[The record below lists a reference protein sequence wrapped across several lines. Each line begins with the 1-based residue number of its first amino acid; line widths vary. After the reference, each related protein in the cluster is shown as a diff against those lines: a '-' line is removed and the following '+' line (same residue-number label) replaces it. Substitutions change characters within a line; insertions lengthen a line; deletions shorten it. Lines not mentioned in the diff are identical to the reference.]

1 MMGRLNH
8 DQEQLLYSFHLDE
21 AVPHDHPVRKIAAV
35 LDLSWVHCDLAPFYP
50 KMGRP
55 SIDPELM
62 IRMLIIGY
70 VFAIRSERA
79 ICRDVQVNLAYR
91 WFCGLSIE
99 DKIPDHSAFSRARH
113 ERFRDSNMFRRV
125 FERVVEACITAGL
138 VGGEGFAV
146 DASLIAADANKQRSI
161 PASEWSK
168 AVRTTP
174 TNAVAFA
181 ANHQ

>member
-1 MMGRLNH
+1 MMGRVSH

-35 LDLSWVHCDLAPFYP
+35 LDLSWVHSDLAPFYP

-91 WFCGLSIE
+91 WFCRSASTGQTGESIL
-99 DKIPDHSAFSRARH
+99 AALVFFRALL
-113 ERFRDSNMFRRV
+113 
-125 FERVVEACITAGL
+125 IT
-138 VGGEGFAV
+138 
-146 DASLIAADANKQRSI
+146 
-161 PASEWSK
+161 
-168 AVRTTP
+168 T
-174 TNAVAFA
+174 VAP
-181 ANHQ
+181 HR